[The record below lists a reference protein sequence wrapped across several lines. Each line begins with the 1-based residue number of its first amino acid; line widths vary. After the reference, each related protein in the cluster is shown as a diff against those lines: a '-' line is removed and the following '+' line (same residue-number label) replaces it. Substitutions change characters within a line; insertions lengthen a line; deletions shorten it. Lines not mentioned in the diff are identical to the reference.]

1 MQSARITP
9 RFVASSRVRDDVV
22 AYRRVYTI
30 RRVMT
35 QYRVPHTVDVISIRP
50 SRPARLERASRDASS
65 STTTARDTIRA
76 FATSRAFPCLSR
88 ARPRAMSR
96 DRAR

>member
-35 QYRVPHTVDVISIRP
+35 QDRVPHTIDV
-50 SRPARLERASRDASS
+50 
-65 STTTARDTIRA
+65 
-76 FATSRAFPCLSR
+76 
-88 ARPRAMSR
+88 
-96 DRAR
+96 